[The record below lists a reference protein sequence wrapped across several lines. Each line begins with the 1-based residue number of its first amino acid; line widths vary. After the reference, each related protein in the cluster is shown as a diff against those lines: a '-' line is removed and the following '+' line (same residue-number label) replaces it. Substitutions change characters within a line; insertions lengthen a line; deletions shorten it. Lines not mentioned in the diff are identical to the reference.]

1 MKNKIYSYSSW
12 LNTYFPFKL
21 LNNPNIVVSRKISF
35 LLRLNMYAIINTV
48 HINTLFINASLCIL
62 QLIDCTTIF
71 FKLKNFL
78 FKNSSFTFYSQPYF
92 AKIIFINCWYISFL
106 NFVYVKI
113 YSHMYIYGWRAPSQT
128 SSAACHMD
136 TGPRTYWQWQQAGR
150 RGIWATAIFLPVVP
164 AHPEASQNEHF
175 EEKQWWKKPISMV
188 AGRHTM
194 GFELLSSPPLLW
206 GLAFRIH
213 QPVQPTEEGSLRW
226 VYLPWP

>member
-106 NFVYVKI
+106 NFICACQNIFTHVYI
-113 YSHMYIYGWRAPSQT
+113 WLACTFSDFLCGLPHGHRTWDLLAMTASRQEGYLSHCHLLT
-128 SSAACHMD
+128 SC
-136 TGPRTYWQWQQAGR
+136 
-150 RGIWATAIFLPVVP
+150 
-164 AHPEASQNEHF
+164 AS
-175 EEKQWWKKPISMV
+175 
-188 AGRHTM
+188 
-194 GFELLSSPPLLW
+194 SS
-206 GLAFRIH
+206 
-213 QPVQPTEEGSLRW
+213 
-226 VYLPWP
+226 